1 MSQKEIALTDFLK
14 YMFKTL
20 PIYSLQMGTLIV
32 SGMKSNSN
40 WPREKGD
47 FINVGNWKS

>member
-1 MSQKEIALTDFLK
+1 
-14 YMFKTL
+14 MFKTL

-47 FINVGNWKS
+47 FINAGNWKS